1 MKKTNVGKF
10 LLIWGGMYVLSALL
24 LAVAAGILWKMNA
37 DAKAVSG
44 TVVLVYVIVNFLG
57 GFLIGGI
64 QGKQKLFWGC
74 ALGICYFAVLLLA
87 GIWLLGTELA
97 GNSWIFSGLMIC
109 AVTGMLGGMLA
120 PGKSGK
126 NV

>member
-1 MKKTNVGKF
+1 M
-10 LLIWGGMYVLSALL
+10 LSALL

-44 TVVLVYVIVNFLG
+44 TVVVVYVIVNFLG
-57 GFLIGGI
+57 GFLIGRI

-74 ALGICYFAVLLLA
+74 ALGLCYFAVLLLA
-87 GIWLLGTELA
+87 GIWLLGTELN

-120 PGKSGK
+120 PGKNGK

>member
-1 MKKTNVGKF
+1 M
-10 LLIWGGMYVLSALL
+10 LSALL

-44 TVVLVYVIVNFLG
+44 TVVVVYVIVNFLG

-74 ALGICYFAVLLLA
+74 ALGLCYFAVLLLA
-87 GIWLLGTELA
+87 GVWLLGTELS

-120 PGKSGK
+120 PVKSGK